1 MSVDEPDN
9 PPLENEARG
18 VEDSGEH
25 RAAFAQTRD
34 ALPRADDTSALPEV
48 AEWGA
53 GVAAKDKNHPKGA
66 ALLQG
71 KSTFRGLLIHSL
83 LGEGNMG
90 QAYLAS
96 HPVLRTPMVVKLFK
110 GEVNP
115 AKALRPR
122 RGASISDE
130 DVSETSDAQAV
141 ARPEAE
147 PLLREAALAARVRS
161 HHVVEVLD
169 AGVRRGVPF
178 LVQRY
183 IDGIDL
189 REVRERTVARGWRI
203 PTGALARLLCGAAL
217 GVHAAHQAG
226 VIHRDIKPA
235 NLFIRGDG
243 HCCVGDFGVA
253 LDRSR
258 ATRRSTSTGTPVCMA
273 PEQWR
278 HEAVDRRTDVYA
290 LGATAHWLATGRGP
304 FDVGGVS
311 ELAFAHCEEPYVAP
325 VESEPEAAYFFAV
338 VARCLEKAPEAR
350 YPTALAVA
358 RALEVI
364 ATPPPAIELVPGGAR
379 VGELSM
385 TLFEGDLSRMSA
397 DVIVSAANWRMSMA
411 VGVARALAEVGGRRL
426 IEAAVGHSPAAMG
439 AVAWTDAGDL
449 DATWVAH
456 AVSAL
461 NGAICLQRCVLR
473 VLLEADA
480 RGARKVL
487 FPALGTGVGQVPMAM
502 AATLMMEATRTLASL
517 GPRHLREVGFVLYG
531 DSALKEW
538 REALA
543 GLAQAHL

>member
-1 MSVDEPDN
+1 MSVDEHDN
-9 PPLENEARG
+9 PSLESGPREAQRSS
-18 VEDSGEH
+18 EDRLASAH
-25 RAAFAQTRD
+25 AVTRD
-34 ALPRADDTSALPEV
+34 ALHRADDTDALPEV
-48 AEWGA
+48 HQWGA
-53 GVAAKDKNHPKGA
+53 GVVAKDKFNPQGST
-66 ALLQG
+66 LLQG
-71 KSTFRGLLIHSL
+71 KSTFRGMLIHSL

-110 GEVNP
+110 GEVGSGD
-115 AKALRPR
+115 AEARLSAT
-122 RGASISDE
+122 GGDVTVSIE
-130 DVSETSDAQAV
+130 PDAQAL
-141 ARPEAE
+141 RPEAE

-169 AGVRRGVPF
+169 AGVHQDVPF

-203 PTGALARLLCGAAL
+203 PTGALARLLCGAAR

-258 ATRRSTSTGTPVCMA
+258 AAKRSTSTGTPVCMA

-278 HEAVDRRTDVYA
+278 QEAVDRRTDVYA

-304 FDVGGVS
+304 FDVGAIHQ
-311 ELAFAHCEEPYVAP
+311 LAYAHCEVPYVAP
-325 VESEPEAAYFFAV
+325 VESEPDAAFFFAV
-338 VARCLEKAPEAR
+338 VARCLEKEPGAR

-364 ATPPPAIELVPGGAR
+364 ATPPPAIELAPDGAR

-385 TLFEGDLSRMSA
+385 TLSEGDLSRMSA

-411 VGVARALAEVGGRRL
+411 VGVARALSAVGGRRL
-426 IEAAVGHSPAAMG
+426 RQEALKHSPAAMG
-439 AVAWTDAGDL
+439 SVEWTDAGAL

-456 AVSAL
+456 AVAAL

-487 FPALGTGVGQVPMAM
+487 FPALGTGVGRVPMAM

-531 DSALKEW
+531 ESALKEW

-543 GLAQAHL
+543 GLAQARH